1 MTPDG
6 GGTPGRIE
14 CVLITGGTGS
24 FGAAFTR
31 FLLSR
36 PNPPRIRIYSRDEHK
51 QESMAREFH
60 DDRVTFILGDIRD
73 GERLRRALDG
83 CNALVHAAALKVV
96 AQGEMHVSEFIDVN
110 VAGSR
115 RVAEAAIDAG
125 VQRALLI
132 SSDKAVE
139 PINTYGISKALA
151 ERIFIYANR
160 LSVSRGLKFAAARGG
175 NVWASRGSVVEIWK
189 TQRDGGHPLDVYNP
203 DTLRFHLPMPD
214 WTAFVWRALNE
225 MHGGEVFAPKCKAWR
240 LGDLAAALS
249 DEVRV
254 HDVRNGDKPIEL
266 LIARHEA
273 QHTVDAGWAYVVEPP
288 ADLRAVWNYRAY
300 GANDGSVRVP
310 AGLRYGSDTVPR
322 LSVDELRRML

>member
-6 GGTPGRIE
+6 GGTLARIE

-31 FLLSR
+31 FLLSW

-51 QESMAREFH
+51 QEDFARALN

-73 GERLRRALDG
+73 GERMRRALDG
-83 CNALVHAAALKVV
+83 CDALVHAAALKVV
-96 AQGEMHVSEFIDVN
+96 SQGEMHVSEFVGVN
-110 VAGSR
+110 VTGSR

-125 VQRALLI
+125 VQRSLLI

-139 PINTYGISKALA
+139 PINTYGMSKALA

-160 LSVSRGLKFAAARGG
+160 QSVSRGLKFAAVRGG
-175 NVWASRGSVVEIWK
+175 NVWASRGSVVEVWK
-189 TQRDGGHPLDVYNP
+189 AQRDGGHPLDVYNP

-214 WTAFVWRALNE
+214 WTAFVWRAL
-225 MHGGEVFAPKCKAWR
+225 
-240 LGDLAAALS
+240 S
-249 DEVRV
+249 DDVRV
-254 HDVRNGDKPIEL
+254 HDARNGDKAGEL
-266 LIARHEA
+266 LIARHES
-273 QHTVDAGWAYVVEPP
+273 QHTVDVGWAYVVEPP

-300 GANDGSVRVP
+300 GPADGAVRVP